1 MVFVSV
7 DTNIWISL
15 KRLGAIADVFRL
27 DYRFLMEKNAARDE
41 LLSPVGLLQEVR
53 SLGLVETDLDD
64 EELKFVFH
72 CQARNVYCR
81 LSTYDLFALSIAK
94 KRNIL
99 LLTGDGPLRKAA
111 AEEGVPHHGLL
122 WVIAELARNEIIS
135 EQRENDLFDAIEQN
149 LNLFHLKKED
159 VDKARHM

>member
-1 MVFVSV
+1 MVVISV

-27 DYRFLMEKNAARDE
+27 DYRYLMEKNAARDE
-41 LLSPVGLLQEVR
+41 LLSPIGLLQEVR
-53 SLGLVETDLDD
+53 SLGLVETDLNE
-64 EELKFVFH
+64 EELKFVLH
-72 CQARNVYCR
+72 CQSWNAYPR

-122 WVIAELARNEIIS
+122 WIIAELARNGIIPIARKNEI
-135 EQRENDLFDAIEQN
+135 FDTIEKN
-149 LNLFHLKKED
+149 LTSFHLKKED